1 MSDKPNHLDEL
12 VALDENVNSLE
23 ESLRNAPAW
32 HRRPTGPG
40 WWVCFT
46 EISGHV
52 HLSAARISEQELK
65 RGACSACDWVYGPI
79 PQPKIFISE

>member
-1 MSDKPNHLDEL
+1 MTP
-12 VALDENVNSLE
+12 E
-23 ESLRNAPAW
+23 EFREQVGFNPPAW

-52 HLSAARISEQELK
+52 HLSAAQISEQELK

-79 PQPKIFISE
+79 PEPPENVT